1 MITLYAVTWRADA
14 PVLDEDGLALL
25 ADGDLAMVVGPAQ
38 GTASR
43 DDALAHGRI
52 VEQVASAAD
61 VLPIRYGATAAD
73 TDAARA
79 LLREHGSAWAARL
92 QKVEGCA
99 EIAIRAAPR
108 ASEAEAERAESGA
121 EHMARLVSRTRLLD
135 GAENELGELL
145 TGRCRV
151 VRRLAGHEELR
162 LSCLVERANVEP
174 VRSLLEEWASAR
186 TDMLVTV
193 TGPWAP
199 YSFVAD
205 GEDSG
210 VAL

>member
-73 TDAARA
+73 TDEARA

-99 EIAIRAAPR
+99 EIAIRAAPPAADERSAPSRERSTWPAWSPGPGFSTAPR
-108 ASEAEAERAESGA
+108 ASSASCSPAAAGSCAGSPATRSSG
-121 EHMARLVSRTRLLD
+121 
-135 GAENELGELL
+135 
-145 TGRCRV
+145 
-151 VRRLAGHEELR
+151 
-162 LSCLVERANVEP
+162 
-174 VRSLLEEWASAR
+174 
-186 TDMLVTV
+186 
-193 TGPWAP
+193 
-199 YSFVAD
+199 
-205 GEDSG
+205 
-210 VAL
+210 

>member
-52 VEQVASAAD
+52 VEQVASAVD
-61 VLPIRYGATAAD
+61 VLPIRYGATATD
-73 TDAARA
+73 TDEARA
-79 LLREHGSAWAARL
+79 LLREHRSAWAARL

-99 EIAIRAAPR
+99 EIAVRAAPP
-108 ASEAEAERAESGA
+108 ATDAERAESGA
-121 EHMARLVSRTRLLD
+121 QHMARLVSRTRLLD
-135 GAENELGELL
+135 SAESELGDLL

-174 VRSLLEEWASAR
+174 VVSLLEEWAATR
-186 TDMLVTV
+186 KDMSVSV

>member
-1 MITLYAVTWRADA
+1 MITLYAVIWRAGA
-14 PVLDEDGLALL
+14 TTLYESGLDLL
-25 ADGDLAMVVGPAQ
+25 ADGDLAMVVGP
-38 GTASR
+38 TPPTTSR
-43 DDALAHGRI
+43 EDALDFGRT
-52 VEQVASAAD
+52 VERIASTVD
-61 VLPIRYGATAAD
+61 VLPFRYGTTVAEAD
-73 TDAARA
+73 EARA

-99 EIAIRAAPR
+99 ELAIRAAPPPV
-108 ASEAEAERAESGA
+108 AEQPAESGA
-121 EHMARLVSRTRLLD
+121 DHMNRLVSRSRQLD
-135 GAENELGELL
+135 VAEGELGDLL

-151 VRRLAGHEELR
+151 VRRLAGHEELK
-162 LSCLVERANVEP
+162 LSCLVERASVLP
-174 VRSLLEEWASAR
+174 VRSVLEEWASAR
-186 TDMLVTV
+186 DDLVISV

>member
-1 MITLYAVTWRADA
+1 VITLYAVTWRADA
-14 PVLDEDGLALL
+14 PRLDEDGLVLL
-25 ADGDLAMVVGPAQ
+25 ADGELAIVAGPAQ
-38 GTASR
+38 GTTTR

-61 VLPIRYGATAAD
+61 VLPIRYGTTAAD
-73 TDAARA
+73 ADEALA
-79 LLREHGSAWAARL
+79 LLHEHGSAWAARL

-99 EIAIRAAPR
+99 EVAIRAAPPAANR
-108 ASEAEAERAESGA
+108 ERAESGS
-121 EHMARLVSRTRLLD
+121 EHLARLVSRSRLLNA
-135 GAENELGELL
+135 AEGELGELL

-151 VRRLAGHEELR
+151 VRRLAGHEELK
-162 LSCLVERANVEP
+162 LSCLVERSTVDA
-174 VRSLLEEWASAR
+174 VRSVLEEWAATRDDLDVS
-186 TDMLVTV
+186 V

-205 GEDSG
+205 GQESG